1 MPEVQRLLIQDG
13 NETYEIYVEADITA
27 NLPESNS
34 NDESSDDD
42 DRPGAKDFRKDVQVN
57 MEKAR
62 QVIRGYTLYVL
73 SAFKNFGTAE
83 IEEVNLKFGLKFSG
97 TAGIPYITKGS
108 AENNVEIEVKCKF
121 PKTQN
126 NLSSN

>member
-27 NLPESNS
+27 NLP
-34 NDESSDDD
+34 ESSDDD

-73 SAFKNFGTAE
+73 SAFKNFGAAE

-126 NLSSN
+126 NSSSN